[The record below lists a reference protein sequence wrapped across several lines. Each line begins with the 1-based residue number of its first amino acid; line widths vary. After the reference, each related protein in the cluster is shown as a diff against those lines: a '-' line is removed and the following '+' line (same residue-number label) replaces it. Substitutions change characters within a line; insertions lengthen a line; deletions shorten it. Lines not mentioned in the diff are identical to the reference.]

1 MALHEAKNYT
11 FLKGGGTMGE
21 MIRSKDWTGSAIGTP
36 DNWPLCLQTAVSII
50 LNSQFPMFIWW
61 GPQLITFYNDSYR
74 SIAGEKH
81 PKALGE
87 SGSKIWSEIWD
98 VVGPLA
104 NKVMVQGASNFAED
118 QLLYINRRGYL
129 EESYFTFSYSPVFD
143 KSGTVGGVFCACT
156 ETTSKVFAARKAEE
170 SERNLR
176 NMILQSPVAMCILRG
191 ASFVVEIANSRMYE
205 LWGRD
210 AEELM
215 YKPIFV
221 GLPEAADKG
230 LEELLLQ
237 VYKTGETF
245 YGSEVPVTVP
255 RNGKPE
261 TVYVNFVY
269 EPLRE
274 ADRNITGVMAVA
286 IDVTAQVTARKKME
300 ESETELQRRVEE
312 RTAELKQQKA
322 LLDNIMKYSPAGI
335 TVTEFIRNENG
346 EITDGKT
353 IMANAVSEKYTDIL
367 IENFFKKKIPQSKP
381 GISER
386 LFFEKALHTL
396 KTGDP
401 FITQYHVDIIEK
413 WLELS
418 VARMDENRLINI
430 FSDITI
436 QKKAQL
442 EIEKAAERI
451 VAVFNTSQSG
461 MFTLAPVENER
472 GDIIDFRFVITNPA
486 FASYAGQKPETLN
499 GALCSMWFP
508 GYLHNGIF
516 DMYKKT
522 CLTSESQ
529 RIDIRYNTDQHD
541 IYLDLKSAKIG
552 DEVFVTFTDYTLLKK
567 AQLQLEKYVEDLK
580 FSNTNLEEFAYAASH
595 DLKEPVRKIRIFSA
609 RLKERLEEK
618 LEKEDKWFFERL
630 ENAAL
635 RMNALI
641 DDLLEYSQI
650 SNGNNILEDVDLT
663 KKVNQVLED
672 LELEIEEKKASVT
685 SDLLPVVKGNGRQL
699 QQLFQNLITNALK
712 FGKPGTAPQIRIGC
726 RAVSGS
732 EIPLNLP
739 EEIKNRL
746 FNLIEITDN
755 GIGFEQQNAEKI
767 FKMFQRLHGRTE
779 YAGTGIG
786 LSIVRKVVQ
795 NHNGYI
801 WAVGLLGEGA
811 TFKILLPVVS

>member
-1 MALHEAKNYT
+1 MVLHEAMEHT
-11 FLKGGGTMGE
+11 FLKGGGEMGE
-21 MIRSKDWTGSAIGTP
+21 MIRSKDWSETAIGSP
-36 DNWPLCLQTAVSII
+36 DNWPENLQTAVSII

-61 GPQLITFYNDSYR
+61 GPQLITFYNDSYS

-87 SGSKIWSEIWD
+87 PGSKVWSEIWD

-104 NKVMVQGASNFAED
+104 DEVMVQGTSNFAED

-156 ETTSKVFAARKAEE
+156 ETTSKVFAARKAEQ

-191 ASFVVEIANSRMYE
+191 DSFVVEIANSRMYE
-205 LWGRD
+205 LWGRG

-215 YKPIFV
+215 HKPIFA

-230 LEELLLQ
+230 FEELLLQ
-237 VYKTGETF
+237 VYETGETF
-245 YGSEVPVTVP
+245 YGNEVPVTVP

-261 TVYVNFVY
+261 TVYANFVY
-269 EPLRE
+269 EPFRE
-274 ADRNITGVMAVA
+274 AGQNITGVMAVA
-286 IDVTAQVTARKKME
+286 IDVTAQVTARKKIE

-322 LLDNIMKYSPAGI
+322 LLDNIMAYSPAGI
-335 TVTEFIRNENG
+335 TVTEFSRSENG

-367 IENFFKKKIPQSKP
+367 IENFFKKIPENNFNIQDS
-381 GISER
+381 
-386 LFFEKALHTL
+386 LFFKKALHTL
-396 KTGDP
+396 KTGEP
-401 FITQYHVDIIEK
+401 FITQYHLEAIEK

-436 QKKAQL
+436 QKKAQF

-451 VAVFNTSQSG
+451 IAVFNTSQSG
-461 MFTLAPVENER
+461 MFTFSPVENEQ
-472 GDIIDFRFVITNPA
+472 GEIVDFRFVITNPA

-499 GALCSMWFP
+499 GALGSTWFP
-508 GYLHNGIF
+508 GYLRNGVF

-522 CLTSESQ
+522 YLTGESQ
-529 RIDIRYNTDQHD
+529 RIDIRYNADQHD

-552 DEVFVTFTDYTLLKK
+552 DEVFVTFTDYTPLKK

-609 RLKERLEEK
+609 RLRERLEEK
-618 LEKEDKWFFERL
+618 LEKEDRWFFERM

-650 SNGNNILEDVDLT
+650 SNGNNVLEDADLT
-663 KKVNQVLED
+663 KIVNQVLED
-672 LELEIEEKKASVT
+672 LELEMEEKKARVS
-685 SDLLPVVKGNGRQL
+685 SDVLPVIKGNSRQL
-699 QQLFQNLITNALK
+699 QQLFQNLISNALK
-712 FGKPGTAPQIRIGC
+712 FGKPGTPPQIRIC
-726 RAVSGS
+726 CHAVSGS

-739 EEIKNRL
+739 EEIKNRPY
-746 FNLIEITDN
+746 NLIEITDN

-767 FKMFQRLHGRTE
+767 FKMFQRLHGKTE

-801 WAVGLLGEGA
+801 WAVSLPGEGA
-811 TFKILLPVVS
+811 SFKILLPAVS